1 LLIPYKITPVY
12 FKICTY
18 GILLLFTA
26 FAQAQDFGTGLLP
39 ADPEKLARMPKAP
52 MPFSGSELPRSVDL
66 SDKMPP
72 PGQQGKQNSCVAWSI
87 AYGVKSYQEK
97 LEEGNSY
104 FSGGYLNYD
113 AVFSPAYIYNQA
125 NGERD
130 GGLLFEVALNLLRDQ
145 GAPKMSVMG
154 YNEQDYLTRPTPFQ
168 KEQAKKYRI
177 AEWDA
182 VDLNNPNLKERIFN
196 VKTMLNAGLPVI
208 FGATVDEGFNADGM
222 AGVRPFI
229 WSVSKG
235 NIAGRHA
242 MVAVGYDDD
251 LGAFKVLNSY
261 GAEWGNNGYLWITYD
276 HFVQVVNE
284 AYIARD
290 ALNPPERPDAAP
302 PQETVDV
309 PGPAMMAGFTLDD
322 VQHNLQSPVWGP
334 GMTFVG
340 KVQIPAGMGTSAQI
354 VVRFYYDNGFQG
366 KGVPVG
372 SLSVNFSY
380 PDGTAVTSSGAFAVP
395 YNGGFFQWQADMPYN
410 VLNITRGYYDYLG
423 QYVPWLTNLVAEPVL
438 FVDNYPVLIGQ
449 PVAFWVSL

>member
-1 LLIPYKITPVY
+1 MLLAMVT
-12 FKICTY
+12 
-18 GILLLFTA
+18 TA
-26 FAQAQDFGTGLLP
+26 QKFSTGLQP
-39 ADPEKLARMPKAP
+39 ADPEELARMPKAA
-52 MPFSGSELPRSVDL
+52 MPFSGKELPRSVDL
-66 SDKMPP
+66 SEKMPP
-72 PGQQGKQNSCVAWSI
+72 PGQQGMQNSCVAWSI
-87 AYGVKSYQEK
+87 AYAVKSYQEK
-97 LEEGNSY
+97 LEEGNPY
-104 FSGGYLNYD
+104 FTGGYLNYD
-113 AVFSPAYIYNQA
+113 AVFSPAYIYNQVN
-125 NGERD
+125 NGVD
-130 GGLLFEVALNLLRDQ
+130 GGLLFKTALNLLLAE

-177 AEWDA
+177 AEWDK
-182 VDLNNPNLKERIFN
+182 VDVNTTNLQERILN
-196 VKTMLNAGLPVI
+196 VKTMLNAGLPVM
-208 FGATVDEGFNADGM
+208 FGARVDQAFNQDGITGM
-222 AGVRPFI
+222 KPYI
-229 WSVSKG
+229 WSVKKG
-235 NIAGRHA
+235 PDVGNHA
-242 MVAVGYDDD
+242 MVAVGYDDN
-251 LGAFKVLNSY
+251 LQAFKVLNSY

-276 HFVQVVNE
+276 LFVSTVNE

-290 ALNPPERPDAAP
+290 ALNPQESPDATP
-302 PQETVDV
+302 RQEIVNV
-309 PGPAMMAGFTLDD
+309 PTPAMMAGFTLDD
-322 VQHNLQSPVWGP
+322 VQHNLQNPVWGP

-340 KVQIPAGMGTSAQI
+340 KVQIPPGMGTSAQI

-423 QYVPWLTNLVAEPVL
+423 QYIPWLTNLVAEPVL